1 MLLLSLKGRL
11 LHSTCGRINRF
22 CLFLLFVM
30 NTRPLH
36 VQAPGLII
44 TPHIGGAVVNIRVR
58 GYRFVV
64 EQIER
69 FASGQPLENVR
80 MHGY

>member
-1 MLLLSLKGRL
+1 MSFKAHL
-11 LHSTCGRINRF
+11 
-22 CLFLLFVM
+22 
-30 NTRPLH
+30 LH
-36 VQAPGLII
+36 VQAPGVII

-64 EQIER
+64 KQIER

-80 MHGY
+80 LYGY